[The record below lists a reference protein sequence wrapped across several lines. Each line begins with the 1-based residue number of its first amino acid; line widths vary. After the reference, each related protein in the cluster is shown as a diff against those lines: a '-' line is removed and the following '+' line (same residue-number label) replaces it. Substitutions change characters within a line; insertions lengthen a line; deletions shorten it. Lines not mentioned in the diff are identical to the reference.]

1 MPFYL
6 YACGQCGG
14 EKQLMRKVV
23 DRDAPVECKACADIG
38 APFEPMNRRIAAP
51 SFTLKGGGWYAD
63 GYTKKN

>member
-1 MPFYL
+1 
-6 YACGQCGG
+6 
-14 EKQLMRKVV
+14 MRKVV